1 MDTLH
6 NMRVFVRVVDAGG
19 FSAAARQLD
28 TSTAR
33 ISRAIADLEG
43 RLGMRLL
50 NRTTR
55 RSTLTE
61 AGERY
66 FRRCEQ
72 ILGCIAQ
79 MEAEVN
85 GAHAWPSGTLRL
97 HCMPVLG
104 QRNVLECLS
113 RYRQRFP
120 DVDVDLTFSQRR
132 PDLIDEGFDVSI
144 VLGRSLPDSGLVSQ
158 RLGATFSIMCASRR
172 YIDEHGVPVVPQD
185 LARHACLGLVS
196 PHMPCD
202 EWALTGPDGEEPA
215 VPVLPV
221 FRVNDADALAAGI
234 RDGMGV
240 GLLPRPAAMSGLR
253 NGDFVRVMPHHHA
266 HDMNIYAVHSSRRS
280 LDPKVRTWID
290 FLSREVPPMLESN
303 EQALTRFAELTPN

>member
-6 NMRVFVRVVDAGG
+6 NMRVFARVVDAGG

-28 TSTAR
+28 VSTAR
-33 ISRAIADLEG
+33 VSRAVADLEG
-43 RLGMRLL
+43 RLGTRLL

-55 RSTLTE
+55 RNTLTD

-66 FRRCEQ
+66 WRRCEQ
-72 ILGCIAQ
+72 ILAYVAQ

-85 GAHAWPSGTLRL
+85 GAHARPSGKLRL
-97 HCMPVLG
+97 HCMTGVGPRHV
-104 QRNVLECLS
+104 VPFLS

-132 PDLIDEGFDVSI
+132 PNLIDEGFDVSI
-144 VLGRSLPDSGLVSQ
+144 VLGASLPESGLVSK
-158 RLGATFSIMCASRR
+158 RLGATFSIVCASRR
-172 YIDEHGVPVVPQD
+172 YIDQHGVPLVPQD

-196 PHMPCD
+196 PHRPCD
-202 EWALTGPDGEEPA
+202 EWALTGPDGEEHA

-221 FRVNDADALAAGI
+221 FRANDADALAVGV

-240 GLLPRPAAMSGLR
+240 GLLPRHAAMSGLR

-266 HDMNIYAVHSSRRS
+266 HDLNLYAVHSSRQS
-280 LDPKVRTWID
+280 MDPKVRTWID
-290 FLSREVPPMLESN
+290 FLSQEVPPMLESN
-303 EQALTRFAELTPN
+303 EQALARFADLSPN